1 MKMLQHV
8 DFNNNKWALKKKKK
22 QYLFSSLV
30 KGFVFLCLETLR
42 ILAKNNDEYLP
53 KGITFFSVLF

>member
-1 MKMLQHV
+1 MSI
-8 DFNNNKWALKKKKK
+8 KKKKK